1 MLSKHGTYFGHRMY
15 HRVAEQ
21 ELPEALLS
29 QMSLLTYSLRSQ
41 LAGGAE
47 AVTVAT
53 PLSHNT
59 LAQL

>member
-1 MLSKHGTYFGHRMY
+1 MGLIFGRRMY
-15 HRVAEQ
+15 HRAAEH
-21 ELPEALLS
+21 ELPEAPHS
-29 QMSLLTYSLRSQ
+29 QMSLLTYSLWSQ

-59 LAQL
+59 LARL